1 MINSRKVYVFKLN
14 DSYLNGKF
22 LTFSNEKYV
31 KYILD
36 IYEDSVLL
44 NFILKKFITVCLI
57 KCKLR

>member
-44 NFILKKFITVCLI
+44 NFILKKFITVYLI